1 MKSASRH
8 WWLQRV
14 SAVVLI
20 PLIGWIAIFVLSR
33 MSADYEEARVW
44 LGQPLNGGLMIVSL
58 FVLYWHAR
66 LGLQVVA
73 EDYVSGPVRRL
84 RLLLGV
90 NGILLVWIV
99 SAAVAVWALMRF

>member
-73 EDYVSGPVRRL
+73 EDYVSSAVRRR
-84 RLLLGV
+84 RLLLAV

-99 SAAVAVWALMRF
+99 AAAVAVCAIMRS

>member
-1 MKSASRH
+1 MKSASRQ

-44 LGQPLNGGLMIVSL
+44 LGQPSNGGLMIVSL

-73 EDYVSGPVRRL
+73 EDYVSGPVRRR

>member
-1 MKSASRH
+1 MKSASQH

-20 PLIGWIAIFVLSR
+20 PLVGWIAIFVLGR
-33 MSADYEEARVW
+33 MSADYEGARGW

-66 LGLQVVA
+66 LGLQVIA
-73 EDYVSGPVRRL
+73 EDYVANSVRRR

-90 NGILLVWIV
+90 NGIVLFWIA
-99 SAAVAVWALMRF
+99 AAVVAVCAIMRF

>member
-33 MSADYEEARVW
+33 MSADYEEGSVW

-73 EDYVSGPVRRL
+73 EDYVSGPVRRR

-99 SAAVAVWALMRF
+99 SAAVAVCALMRF

>member
-8 WWLQRV
+8 WWFQRV
-14 SAVVLI
+14 SAVLLI

-33 MSADYEEARVW
+33 MSADYAGARVW

-73 EDYVSGPVRRL
+73 EDYVSSAVRRR

-99 SAAVAVWALMRF
+99 TAAVAVCAIMRF

>member
-33 MSADYEEARVW
+33 MSAHYEEARVW

-73 EDYVSGPVRRL
+73 EDYVSGSVRRR

-99 SAAVAVWALMRF
+99 SAAMAVWALMRF

>member
-1 MKSASRH
+1 
-8 WWLQRV
+8 
-14 SAVVLI
+14 
-20 PLIGWIAIFVLSR
+20 
-33 MSADYEEARVW
+33 
-44 LGQPLNGGLMIVSL
+44 MIVSL

-73 EDYVSGPVRRL
+73 EDYVSGPVRRR

>member
-14 SAVVLI
+14 SAVALI

-44 LGQPLNGGLMIVSL
+44 LGQPFNGGLMIVSL

-73 EDYVSGPVRRL
+73 EDYVSGPVRRR

>member
-33 MSADYEEARVW
+33 MSADYEGARMW

-66 LGLQVVA
+66 LGLQVVV
-73 EDYVSGPVRRL
+73 EDYVSSAISRR

-99 SAAVAVWALMRF
+99 TAAVAVCAIMRF

>member
-33 MSADYEEARVW
+33 MSADYEGARGW

-73 EDYVSGPVRRL
+73 EDYVSSAVRRR

-90 NGILLVWIV
+90 NSILLVWNIT
-99 SAAVAVWALMRF
+99 AAVAVCAIMRF

>member
-66 LGLQVVA
+66 LGLHKRLGSLLVEVDRLVA
-73 EDYVSGPVRRL
+73 AL
-84 RLLLGV
+84 RLD
-90 NGILLVWIV
+90 
-99 SAAVAVWALMRF
+99 MKRR

>member
-1 MKSASRH
+1 MKSASQH

-20 PLIGWIAIFVLSR
+20 PLIGWIAIFVLGR
-33 MSADYEEARVW
+33 MSADYEGARVW
-44 LGQPLNGGLMIVSL
+44 LGRPLNGGLMIVSL

-73 EDYVSGPVRRL
+73 EDYVSSAVRRR

-99 SAAVAVWALMRF
+99 TAAVAVCAMMRF